1 LLKTAPASTF
11 RRQRGVVLFIAL
23 IVMVAMSLA
32 AIALIR
38 SVDTTNLLIGNLAF
52 RQSSI
57 LPANLAVEQAAAA
70 LFSDAAPGGV
80 PAIADPTADLP
91 AENYYASWQNGDDAR
106 GIPSQLQHKSNW
118 TLPKTLDAMDAND
131 ASVSAAN
138 KTQVRYVIERMC
150 LGAGPAQPG
159 PVPTGSPNSCD
170 MLPPKVN
177 PGTTV
182 HDQSVATLSPIP
194 FYRVT
199 IRVDGPQNS
208 TSFLQ
213 AMLR

>member
-1 LLKTAPASTF
+1 MEQARMKARLTSTIG
-11 RRQRGVVLFIAL
+11 RQSGVVLFIAL

-38 SVDTTNLLIGNLAF
+38 SVDTTNILIGNLAF

-70 LFSDAAPGGV
+70 LFKEAAPTGV
-80 PAIADPTADLP
+80 PTIADPTADLP
-91 AENYYASWQNGDDAR
+91 AENYFASWQNSDDAR
-106 GIPSQLQHKSNW
+106 GVPTLLQTRTNAAALS
-118 TLPKTLDAMDAND
+118 KTLNALDTSNANV
-131 ASVSAAN
+131 AVANRTTVS
-138 KTQVRYVIERMC
+138 YVIERMC
-150 LGAGPAQPG
+150 LAPGPAAP
-159 PVPTGSPNSCD
+159 SNCD
-170 MLPPKVN
+170 MMPPKQN

-182 HDQSVATLSPIP
+182 HDESTATLSPIP

-199 IRVDGPQNS
+199 IRVDGPQN
-208 TSFLQ
+208 TASFLQ

>member
-1 LLKTAPASTF
+1 MKTDRTPIV

-38 SVDTTNLLIGNLAF
+38 SVDTTNILIGNLAF

-57 LPANLAVEQAAAA
+57 LPANMAVEQAAAA
-70 LFSDAAPGGV
+70 LFPEAAPTGV

-91 AENYYASWQNGDDAR
+91 AENYFASWQNSDDAR
-106 GIPSQLQHKSNW
+106 GVPTLLQTRTNAAAL
-118 TLPKTLDAMDAND
+118 TKTLDAQDNAN
-131 ASVSAAN
+131 AN
-138 KTQVRYVIERMC
+138 VAVANRTVVRYMIERMC
-150 LGAGPAQPG
+150 LAAGPAKA
-159 PVPTGSPNSCD
+159 SNCD
-170 MLPPKVN
+170 MMPPKQN

-182 HDQSVATLSPIP
+182 HDESTATLTPIP

-199 IRVDGPQNS
+199 IRVDGPQN
-208 TSFLQ
+208 TASFLQ